1 MRHTSLKIGLGQGTA
16 LSLQKVR
23 MGINHVGTGHRPV
36 RLRKFSS
43 LCGDMPASRL
53 PLLLIILALIAS
65 ACGTDARHTE
75 DDFEVGETILT
86 IDFADEASFETGD
99 YEEAGAS
106 LSIEDGRYRLMQA
119 GERTAYIWGQGGE
132 EAANVIVEAVA
143 APQSDFANN
152 LYGVMC
158 RVNAEGEGYAFL
170 ISNDGFGA
178 IAFAD
183 KGAGTQSSLSF
194 IFDWVESDAINEGQ
208 AQNTVR
214 AVCIDDYLAL
224 YINGEFVGD
233 VEDTRFSDP
242 GQVGLIAGL
251 FIESGDESGE
261 AIIEFDDLTV
271 SEGSLAN

>member
-1 MRHTSLKIGLGQGTA
+1 MRHTSLKIAFGFGWERSCRDKA
-16 LSLQKVR
+16 
-23 MGINHVGTGHRPV
+23 RPCPGGSET
-36 RLRKFSS
+36 RLYGKLPRFSS
-43 LCGDMPASRL
+43 PCRDVSASRL
-53 PLLLIILALIAS
+53 APLLIILALIAVACS
-65 ACGTDARHTE
+65 ADAQHSE
-75 DDFEVGETILT
+75 DDIEVGETILSV
-86 IDFADEASFETGD
+86 DFADEASFETGD
-99 YEEAGAS
+99 YAEAGAS
-106 LSIEDGRYRLMQA
+106 LRIEEGRYRLQQA
-119 GERTAYIWGQGGE
+119 GERTAYIWGQGGD

-194 IFDWVESDAINEGQ
+194 IFDWAESDAINEGQ
-208 AQNTVR
+208 AQNTIR

-224 YINGEFVGD
+224 YVNGEFVGD
-233 VEDTRFSDP
+233 VEDTRFSAP
-242 GQVGLIAGL
+242 GQAGLIAGI
-251 FIESGDESGE
+251 FIESGDEAGE
-261 AIIEFDDLTV
+261 VIVEFDDLTV